1 MPSAAL
7 AALYEGDVER
17 AHELLG
23 SDAELDVF
31 DAAAF
36 GRVDRLRALLQDDP
50 SLAQAFSDDGF
61 TALHLAAFGAQ
72 EETARALI
80 DAGADLEAVSRSEF
94 AQVTPLGTATFVGS
108 VQLTRL
114 LLDAGANV
122 NAKNTSGG
130 TALDAA
136 RANNDD
142 EIARELEARG
152 GRATR
157 A

>member
-7 AALYEGDVER
+7 VALYEGDMQR
-17 AHELLG
+17 ARELLG
-23 SDAELDVF
+23 ADAELDVF

-36 GRVDRLRALLQDDP
+36 GRIQRLRRLLQDDP
-50 SLAQAFSDDGF
+50 SLANAYSDDGF

-72 EETARALI
+72 EEAARALI
-80 DAGADLEAVSRSEF
+80 DAGADLEAISRAEF
-94 AQVTPLGTATFVGS
+94 AQVTPLGTAVFVGS
-108 VQLTRL
+108 LPLVRL
-114 LLDAGANV
+114 LLDAGADV

-136 RANNDD
+136 RANGDD
-142 EIARELEARG
+142 ELARELESRG
-152 GRATR
+152 GRANR